1 MTGTN
6 SANRIL
12 AILDVFTEDRLE
24 WTPEELM
31 AELGYSRPTIYRYLK
46 SLKEAGLL
54 TSTPDA
60 RFTLGPR
67 VVELDFLLRKSDP
80 LILIGQAHL
89 QWLVSRYPCSAL
101 IVRWYRTKLLCVAS
115 ECSTPNPLSSYPRG
129 RPMQLAR
136 GAISRAIMAF
146 LPHRQLEKTIAKN
159 LGELSDIGLGSTVA
173 DVMKSMRKV
182 RKAGVAIGHGE
193 VTPGVVGIAA
203 PVLNV
208 GNIPIA
214 ALSVTIA
221 GHEVDAARL
230 EAIAADVI
238 AAARSLSAAASSDQ
252 DGQIHQSGDK
262 ASHVILSAGSEK
274 QRQYR

>member
-1 MTGTN
+1 MTGTS

-80 LILIGQAHL
+80 LILAGQAQL
-89 QWLVSRYPCSAL
+89 EKLVGRYPCSAL

-115 ECSTPNPLSSYPRG
+115 ECSIPNPLSSYPRG

-159 LGELSDIGLGSTVA
+159 LGELSDIGLGHTVA
-173 DVMKSMRKV
+173 EVMKSMRKV

-203 PVLNV
+203 PVLNA
-208 GNIPIA
+208 GNIPVA

-221 GHEVDAARL
+221 EHEVDPPRL
-230 EAIAADVI
+230 EAIAADIV
-238 AAARSLSAAASSDQ
+238 AAARNLSAAASSDQ
-252 DGQIHQSGDK
+252 NGRLYQASDK
-262 ASHVILSAGSEK
+262 ASQAILRAGS
-274 QRQYR
+274 

>member
-31 AELGYSRPTIYRYLK
+31 AELGYSRPTVYRYLK

-80 LILIGQAHL
+80 LIVNGQSHL
-89 QWLVSRYPCSAL
+89 QRLVSRYPCSAL
-101 IVRWYRTKLLCVAS
+101 IVRWYGTKLLCVAS

-146 LPHRQLEKTIAKN
+146 LPRRQLEAMIAKN
-159 LGELSDIGLGSTVA
+159 LDDLSGIGLGSTVA
-173 DVMKSMRKV
+173 EVLESMRMV
-182 RKAGVAIGHGE
+182 RKAGVAIAHGE
-193 VTPGVVGIAA
+193 VTPGVVGIAS
-203 PVLNV
+203 PVLNA
-208 GNIPIA
+208 GNIPVGS
-214 ALSVTIA
+214 LSVTIA
-221 GHEVDAARL
+221 GQEVDPARL
-230 EAIAADVI
+230 DAIAADVI
-238 AAARSLSAAASSDQ
+238 AAARSLSAAASSDP
-252 DGQIHQSGDK
+252 DGQQVRPPGK
-262 ASHVILSAGSEK
+262 AFRMIPRAGS
-274 QRQYR
+274 QARQES

>member
-24 WTPEELM
+24 WTPDELM
-31 AELGYSRPTIYRYLK
+31 AELGYSRPTLYRYLK
-46 SLKEAGLL
+46 SLKDAGLL

-80 LILIGQAHL
+80 LILSGQAHL
-89 QWLVSRYPCSAL
+89 ERIVGRYPCSAL
-101 IVRWYRTKLLCVAS
+101 IVRWYGTKLLCVAS

-146 LPHRQLEKTIAKN
+146 LPRRQLEAMIAAN
-159 LGELSDIGLGSTVA
+159 LDELSDIGLGNTVA
-173 DVMKSMRKV
+173 EVMESMRKV
-182 RKAGVAIGHGE
+182 RKAGVAIAHGE
-193 VTPGVVGIAA
+193 VTPSVVGIAA
-203 PVLNV
+203 PVLNA

-214 ALSVTIA
+214 SFSVTIA
-221 GHEVDAARL
+221 GHELDPARL
-230 EAIAADVI
+230 EAIGADVV
-238 AAARSLSAAASSDQ
+238 AAARSLSTGSATAETTKADNAPGTPSQMIPNGMPQARQ
-252 DGQIHQSGDK
+252 D
-262 ASHVILSAGSEK
+262 A
-274 QRQYR
+274 

>member
-12 AILDVFTEDRLE
+12 AILDVFSEDRLE

-31 AELGYSRPTIYRYLK
+31 AELGYSRPTVYRYLK

-80 LILIGQAHL
+80 LILNGQAHL
-89 QWLVSRYPCSAL
+89 RRLVSRYPCSAL
-101 IVRWYRTKLLCVAS
+101 IVRWYGTKLLCVAS

-146 LPHRQLEKTIAKN
+146 LPRRQLEAMIAKN
-159 LGELSDIGLGSTVA
+159 LDDLSDIGLGGTVA
-173 DVMKSMRKV
+173 EVLESMRKV
-182 RKAGVAIGHGE
+182 RKAGVAIAHGE

-203 PVLNV
+203 PVLNA
-208 GNIPIA
+208 GNIPVGS
-214 ALSVTIA
+214 LSVTIA
-221 GHEVDAARL
+221 GQEIDPPRL
-230 EAIAADVI
+230 DAIAADVI
-238 AAARSLSAAASSDQ
+238 AAGRSLSAAASSDQ
-252 DGQIHQSGDK
+252 DGEPARPSGK
-262 ASHVILSAGSEK
+262 AFPMIPRAGS
-274 QRQYR
+274 QARQDP